1 MTGSWRRW
9 ANSPPPAREI
19 RAVAQ
24 YGDDYLLIAT
34 GAPDMY
40 VCDMPG
46 RTFHRMSQMP
56 DINILSLCYGSQD
69 IL

>member
-1 MTGSWRRW
+1 
-9 ANSPPPAREI
+9 
-19 RAVAQ
+19 
-24 YGDDYLLIAT
+24 
-34 GAPDMY
+34 MY

-69 IL
+69 ILWVGSDGQGAVSYTHLSTTCGTTLRSS